1 MSSSRGNDKYDSFR
15 ELEKAAVEARDY
27 SIAYSYGHS
36 GVVVMA
42 PHGGEI
48 EPGTTEVARAVA
60 GKEHGFYS
68 FTGLRRKDNAELL
81 HLTSSHFDE
90 PRAVKM
96 AEGADTVLAL
106 HGCQGREAV
115 VYVGGKDRKLKEK
128 VARALEQAG
137 FGVRPDPRLPGRHPL
152 NICNRSRRA
161 MGVQLE
167 ITAGLRRSFFKSG
180 KLEQREMPTQTFDKI
195 VVALRRALSD
205 SKPANSDGP
214 GKNG

>member
-1 MSSSRGNDKYDSFR
+1 MSSSGGNDKYGSFR
-15 ELEKAAVEARDY
+15 ELEKVAVEARDY
-27 SIAYSYGHS
+27 SIAYRFGHS
-36 GVVVMA
+36 GVIVMA

-48 EPGTTEVARAVA
+48 EPGTTELARAVA

-68 FTGLRRKDNAELL
+68 FAGLRRKGNAEL

-96 AEGADTVLAL
+96 AESADTVLAL
-106 HGCQGREAV
+106 HGCQGQEAV

-128 VARALEQAG
+128 VTRVLEQAG

-167 ITAGLRRSFFKSG
+167 ITAGLRRGFFKSG
-180 KLEQREMPTQTFDKI
+180 KLKQREMSTQCFEKI

-205 SKPANSDGP
+205 FKPGEVGWT